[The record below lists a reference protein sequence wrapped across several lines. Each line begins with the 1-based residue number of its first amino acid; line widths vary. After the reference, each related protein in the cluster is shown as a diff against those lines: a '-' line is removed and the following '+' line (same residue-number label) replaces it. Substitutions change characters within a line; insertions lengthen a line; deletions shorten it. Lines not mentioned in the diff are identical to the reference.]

1 MSWLFGMR
9 VKHLSLVCF
18 GVSLFSLS
26 DVAHAT
32 LAALLYLILSSMYAA
47 DLSINVFS
55 MIMILNMKNSGVYVG
70 EDPA

>member
-1 MSWLFGMR
+1 
-9 VKHLSLVCF
+9 
-18 GVSLFSLS
+18 
-26 DVAHAT
+26 
-32 LAALLYLILSSMYAA
+32 MYAA